1 MFEGFVP
8 DDERF
13 AWLSNHSSGW
23 QFGEQGILVA
33 LVDAIDPTGQ
43 CVEIGAGDG
52 EGLPLTIDPF
62 YNRGNDCV
70 LFEADLVSLG
80 RLIVKY
86 PMATHRGRFGRR
98 PHGMGKK
105 FKIAVCVIDVDGID
119 SEIASDIML
128 LQKPKVVMVEH
139 YDKAAPV
146 QPACTYSVLPQ
157 DQHKVPY
164 WLLGAEMPGGFR
176 VQDVDIT
183 INHIAQGN
191 GYTRVGTTRV
201 NSIFVHDS
209 HLSKVS
215 Q

>member
-13 AWLSNHSSGW
+13 AWLSDHASGW

-33 LVDAIDPTGQ
+33 LADAIDPTGQ

-70 LFEADLVSLG
+70 LFEADAVSLG
-80 RLIVKY
+80 SLLVKY
-86 PMATHRGRFGRR
+86 PAANHRGTFNSGETVHMNAE
-98 PHGMGKK
+98 PLL
-105 FKIAVCVIDVDGID
+105 VVIDVDGID
-119 SEIASDIML
+119 SMIML
-128 LQKPKVVMVEH
+128 DVLSRQIRPTLLMVEH
-139 YDKAAPV
+139 FDKCH
-146 QPACTYSVLPQ
+146 PADCDLIS
-157 DQHKVPY
+157 DVPI
-164 WLLGAEMPGGFR
+164 WALGRQLKGGFTL
-176 VQDVDIT
+176 QANAAT
-183 INHIAQGN
+183 LYHWAEHF

-201 NSIFVHDS
+201 NSIFVHNS

-215 Q
+215 QDVPS